1 MFCFRYSLVACFLCF
16 LAVGFSGFA
25 QDDAA
30 PEVVPE
36 ASADKQGEEDAA
48 TETLPAPVSL
58 IAGMTVD
65 EMLKSVNAPALETY
79 RATVADFVTGAIVIL
94 DRNGNAIKARLY
106 GIDSPEPGQAYYQE
120 SRQFAMDKFL
130 NEGVNVSVLT
140 TDSQQNP
147 VVLIFNTNGE
157 SLSHLMVAQ
166 GMAWWDR
173 RNAQKDALLRRLNAE
188 AISNSVG
195 LYADPL
201 SLAPWDFRDSH
212 GMDQF
217 TYTLEEQAAAKP
229 APRTTQPAPKA
240 EEPRVLAAKGTMTE
254 NIPRGAASLP
264 KDLGKDIDPVALMG
278 KHMPTIATDDAGNP
292 LGLTATNISQ
302 IPYASQFGFQDN
314 DIISNVN
321 GIAVQSIP
329 QIMNMAPQFKDTKQF
344 NVEVIRN
351 GQRITIPVNIP

>member
-1 MFCFRYSLVACFLCF
+1 MLRFRYSLVTGVLFFLMASPF
-16 LAVGFSGFA
+16 TFA
-25 QDDAA
+25 QDNATPDVAGEPPAEEQAEEAAA
-30 PEVVPE
+30 PDTP
-36 ASADKQGEEDAA
+36 
-48 TETLPAPVSL
+48 PAPVSL

-65 EMLKSVNAPALETY
+65 EMLKSVNAPARETY
-79 RATVADFVTGAIVIL
+79 RATVTDFVTGAIVIL

-120 SRQFAMDKFL
+120 ARQFAVDKFL
-130 NEGVNVSVLT
+130 NESVNVSVLT
-140 TDSQQNP
+140 TDSQQNL

-173 RNAQKDALLRRLNAE
+173 KNAQKDALLRRLNAE

-212 GMDQF
+212 GMEQF

-264 KDLGKDIDPVALMG
+264 KDLGKDIDPMALMG
-278 KHMPTIATDDAGNP
+278 KHMPTIVTDDAGNA

-329 QIMNMAPQFKDTKQF
+329 QIVNMAPQFKDTKQF
-344 NVEVIRN
+344 KVEVIRN

>member
-1 MFCFRYSLVACFLCF
+1 MFRFRYSLVAGVLFFLMTSP
-16 LAVGFSGFA
+16 LAFA
-25 QDDAA
+25 QEDAT
-30 PEVVPE
+30 PEVAAEAPSAEQAEQAAVPE
-36 ASADKQGEEDAA
+36 AP
-48 TETLPAPVSL
+48 PAPVSL

-65 EMLKSVNAPALETY
+65 EMMKSVNAPAMETY
-79 RATVADFVTGAIVIL
+79 RGTVTDFVTGAILVI
-94 DRNGNAIKARLY
+94 DRNGSALTARLY

-120 SRQFAMDKFL
+120 ARQFAVDKFL
-130 NEGVNVSVLT
+130 NESVNVSVLAI
-140 TDSQQNP
+140 DSQQNP
-147 VVLIFNTNGE
+147 VVLVFNTNGE

-173 RNAQKDALLRRLNAE
+173 RNAQKDALLRRLNAD

-201 SLAPWDFRDSH
+201 ALAPWDFRDSH
-212 GMDQF
+212 GMEQF
-217 TYTLEEQAAAKP
+217 TYTVNEQEAAKP
-229 APRTTQPAPKA
+229 APRTTPPAA
-240 EEPRVLAAKGTMTE
+240 EEPRTLAAKGTMTE
-254 NIPRGAASLP
+254 NVPRGGASLP

-344 NVEVIRN
+344 TVEVIRN
-351 GQRITIPVNIP
+351 GQRITIPVTIP